1 MTKGLRRTAIAMFL
15 LFGLL
20 FVNLNII
27 QVIRAD
33 DLANDSRNARLLVRE
48 YDSRRGLILAN
59 DRETVLADSE
69 ETDGRLRFRRRYPE
83 GELYAHATGY
93 HSVNYGRTEVER
105 SFNDELSGR
114 TPQAFG
120 RNIADFLAGR
130 ESAGD
135 DVVTTLRPR
144 MQRAAMEGLGG
155 QRGAVVALEPRT
167 GAILALASN
176 PSYDV
181 DRLAD
186 HDTSE
191 TAAYKAQ
198 LDDDPN
204 QPLLNRAIRE
214 WYPPGSTFK
223 LVTAAAGLESG
234 MSPDRSFD
242 DPARLTLPQTNATIG
257 NFGGGSCTGGGQISL
272 SDALRVSCN
281 TTFAQIGLEVGESG
295 LIQQAERFGFNAE
308 LIEQLPSPLASNMPE
323 ELNPPQ
329 TAQAGIGEFD
339 VRATPLQMAMVS
351 ASIANGGVLV
361 EPRLVQAVQDERG
374 DVLAEFGASTF
385 TPSGQSDS
393 QAISRDTA
401 GALRNMMV
409 SVVESGTGTGAQL
422 SGTSVAGKTGTA
434 QTREGASGPTVWF
447 TGFAPAND
455 PQVAVAVLVEE
466 GGSAGTGATG
476 GGVAAPIARGVL
488 QAALG
493 ARD

>member
-1 MTKGLRRTAIAMFL
+1 MTTGLRRTAIAMFL

-20 FVNLNII
+20 FVNLNIV

-48 YDSRRGLILAN
+48 YESRRGLILA
-59 DRETVLADSE
+59 DDEETVLADSE
-69 ETDGRLRFRRRYPE
+69 ETEGRLRFRRRYPE
-83 GELYAHATGY
+83 GETYAHATGY
-93 HSVNYGRTEVER
+93 HSVNYGRTEVES

-114 TPQAFG
+114 TPQALS

-130 ESAGD
+130 ETAGD

-144 MQRAAMEGLGG
+144 AQRAAMEGLGG

-167 GAILALASN
+167 GAIVALAST

-186 HDTSE
+186 HDTSQ
-191 TAAYKAQ
+191 TADYKAQ
-198 LDDDPN
+198 LDDDPQ

-223 LVTAAAGLESG
+223 LITAAAGLESG
-234 MSPDRSFD
+234 MSADRTFD
-242 DPARLTLPQTNATIG
+242 DPARLALPETNATIG
-257 NFGGGSCTGGGQISL
+257 NFGGGSCAGGDQIDL
-272 SDALRVSCN
+272 ADALRVSCN
-281 TTFAQIGLEVGESG
+281 TTFAQIGLDVGEST
-295 LIQQAERFGFNAE
+295 LIRQAERFGFNAE
-308 LIEQLPSPLASNMPE
+308 LIEQLPDPLASNMPE
-323 ELNPPQ
+323 ELNRPQ

-361 EPRLVQAVQDERG
+361 EPRLVRRVQDERG

-393 QAISRDTA
+393 QAVSRQTA
-401 GALRNMMV
+401 STLRDMMV
-409 SVVESGTGTGAQL
+409 SVVQSGTGTAAQL
-422 SGTSVAGKTGTA
+422 PGTSVAGKTGTA
-434 QTREGASGPTVWF
+434 QARESSAGPTVWF
-447 TGFAPAND
+447 TGFAPADD
-455 PQVAVAVLVEE
+455 PRVAVAVLVED
-466 GGSAGTGATG
+466 GGSAGSGATG
-476 GGVAAPIARGVL
+476 GSVAAPIARSVL
-488 QAALG
+488 QAALHTG
-493 ARD
+493 D